1 MRILHLLSQRPDAT
15 GSAIYL
21 QAMLREARARGHYNF
36 LVAGTDSGDFA
47 LPDDITDNASAFV
60 EFNGADLPFP
70 IVGMSDVM
78 PYPSRRFRDLTP
90 WELSRYQR
98 CFEMRIQTAVD
109 RFRPDILHSH
119 HLWLMTAYVRRLF
132 PALPLVTSCHGT
144 DLRQYETCPHLQERV
159 RPAIQR
165 LDAVLALS
173 RIQRE
178 EILAMHS
185 LPPERVWVTG
195 AGFCREMFRFPDQKP
210 IPPPVQ
216 LIYAG
221 KLCRAK
227 GLPNLLRAL
236 HAVQNLPWHLTLA
249 GGGTG
254 PEKEE
259 CLQLVRALGDRVR
272 YIGSVP
278 QPELARAMQNAHVFV
293 LSSFFEG
300 VPLVLLEAMACGCRV
315 IATEVPGVRELFE
328 TGFSPW
334 VATLPTPPLRRLDT
348 PLPGTEAALR
358 TGWRSC
364 CECRFRPFCKNLP
377 SRRMRSAAFW
387 NPLPGNGCSRG
398 LSASIAGSSVTLG
411 FGIHRSKR

>member
-21 QAMLREARARGHYNF
+21 QAMLREARARGHQNF

-47 LPDDITDNASAFV
+47 VPGDITDNACAFV

-90 WELSRYQR
+90 PELSRYQR
-98 CFEMRIQTAVD
+98 CFEGRIKTAVD

-119 HLWLMTAYVRRLF
+119 HLWLMTAFVRRLV

-144 DLRQYETCPHLQERV
+144 DLRQFETCPHLQELV

-195 AGFCREMFRFPDQKP
+195 AGFCRELFRFPDRKP

-236 HAVQNLPWHLTLA
+236 RAVQDLPWHLTLA
-249 GGGTG
+249 GGGSG

-259 CLQLVRALGDRVR
+259 CLQLVHALGDRVR

-278 QPELARAMQNAHVFV
+278 QPELARAMQNAHVFI

-334 VATLPTPPLRRLDT
+334 VATLPTPPLQRLDT
-348 PLPGTEAALR
+348 PLPGTEAAFEDRLAELLR
-358 TGWRSC
+358 MQIQAVLQEPAIPADEIS
-364 CECRFRPFCKNLP
+364 RFLEPFAWQRVFARIERVY
-377 SRRMRSAAFW
+377 SR
-387 NPLPGNGCSRG
+387 LIGNSWVWD
-398 LSASIAGSSVTLG
+398 S
-411 FGIHRSKR
+411 